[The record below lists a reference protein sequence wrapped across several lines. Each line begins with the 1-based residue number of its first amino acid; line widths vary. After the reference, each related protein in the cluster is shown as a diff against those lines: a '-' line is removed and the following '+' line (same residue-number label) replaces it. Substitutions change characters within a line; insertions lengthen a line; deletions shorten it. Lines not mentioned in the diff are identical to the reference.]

1 MKNQSAEGL
10 SIYFLAQWFCG
21 DTLNLLGCLLQGE
34 QLATTKALSMYFIIA
49 DVLMLTQFLYYGAL
63 NQRKAEAARKLA
75 LRKSTYKKSKMLR
88 QSMMLAGNSTGPL
101 PPALLQLQQEVQ
113 QQVSQL
119 HQRHHHTHQLHP
131 SLYYRPTESLVM
143 QSNSAAQGHAVQPR
157 SISTHL
163 GGPSRPA
170 TQGSRASRASPGL
183 HSLTIPSQRPAD
195 EADGQVVIS
204 SQPATGSH
212 PISLTLHDV
221 SHDITPGRASC
232 AEGDDTT
239 TMPAPASQP
248 AAEPQG
254 SMRMVLVPPTPGART
269 SSTLLL
275 ATLGLAALLTVAAV
289 ASRGAPARPDWAA
302 WLPGHAQPGS
312 VAGAAAAQQLPAPWE
327 TSGLGSSSSPAPGG
341 SSSASSRWGEAWQ
354 PRVRQEESQA
364 GADYASGGSWLPPS
378 WTDGSIE
385 WTKVLGSAF
394 GYCSMVLYLT
404 SRMSQIYKNWSR
416 KSAEGLS
423 VIMFVFTISANL
435 CTGCSMLLRSRDI
448 EDLQAQAPWLGGA
461 FGTVA
466 LDAFIFWQV
475 GQPALT
481 VREDRAGCGG
491 IIVIITITIITITIV
506 TIATP
511 SLSPCQPCPT
521 PSAAL
526 LHNFVSTHLLP
537 VLHGMPGH
545 MLCCCHLHHHHRR
558 WVVGV
563 GVIIVIS
570 IITITTI
577 SSSPTSTIQAKTPLV
592 GIAATHLAH
601 SAQAITYNAVESLA
615 HAAEAGRVTAA
626 SAAAMAGLPAALQ
639 PRRTSQFRYQKLPE
653 QC

>member
-131 SLYYRPTESLVM
+131 SLYYRPTESLVV

-163 GGPSRPA
+163 VGPSRPA
-170 TQGSRASRASPGL
+170 TQGSRASHASRASPGL

-204 SQPATGSH
+204 SQPATSSH

-221 SHDITPGRASC
+221 SHDITPGRAGC

-269 SSTLLL
+269 SSTALLL
-275 ATLGLAALLTVAAV
+275 TTLGLAALLTVAAV

-312 VAGAAAAQQLPAPWE
+312 LAGAAAAAQQLPAPWE
-327 TSGLGSSSSPAPGG
+327 VSGLGSSSSPAPGS
-341 SSSASSRWGEAWQ
+341 SSSASSRWREAWQ
-354 PRVRQEESQA
+354 PRVQEEESQA
-364 GADYASGGSWLPPS
+364 ATDYASGGSWLPPS

-404 SRMSQIYKNWSR
+404 SRLSQIHKNWSR

-475 GQPALT
+475 CQLALT
-481 VREDRAGCGG
+481 VWEDRAGCGV
-491 IIVIITITIITITIV
+491 IIVIITTITIITIVTITITLTIITIV
-506 TIATP
+506 TITITITNTITIPLPALPHSLCCPIAQLCVNPPASCAAQHARPHAVLLSPSSP
-511 SLSPCQPCPT
+511 SL
-521 PSAAL
+521 A
-526 LHNFVSTHLLP
+526 
-537 VLHGMPGH
+537 
-545 MLCCCHLHHHHRR
+545 
-558 WVVGV
+558 VVGV
-563 GVIIVIS
+563 AVGVGLIIVIS

-577 SSSPTSTIQAKTPLV
+577 SSSPTSTIRAKQPPV
-592 GIAATHLAH
+592 GIAATHLEH
-601 SAQAITYNAVESLA
+601 LWKTGPQQS
-615 HAAEAGRVTAA
+615 
-626 SAAAMAGLPAALQ
+626 
-639 PRRTSQFRYQKLPE
+639 
-653 QC
+653 